1 MIMTAGTAT
10 KTREQPRYLRSC
22 ATSSAR
28 WRSERPPIVFDGEI
42 LHWLRIRFVFTR
54 PYLGTAISM
63 SMTLAVWTYSG
74 GSMSN
79 VWILT
84 LLPFRS
90 RFSWARFD
98 RMSLALRRASI
109 RWSSDLSG
117 AALEDWTGACT
128 GRQYIRGQRERK
140 PLSGVCEKNSRL
152 TGDPCQL
159 RAQLLGDP
167 RAGRRIAEGLCANGN
182 DPCTCGDHIGGVAA
196 ARDAAHRHDRDR
208 DRGRHCPDLG
218 QRH

>member
-1 MIMTAGTAT
+1 ML
-10 KTREQPRYLRSC
+10 RYLRSC

-42 LHWLRIRFVFTR
+42 LHWLRIRLVLTR

-63 SMTLAVWTYSG
+63 SMTFAVWTYSG
-74 GSMSN
+74 GSISS
-79 VWILT
+79 VWMLT
-84 LLPFRS
+84 LLAFGS
-90 RFSWARFD
+90 RFSCARFE

-128 GRQYIRGQRERK
+128 GRQYIRGHRERK
-140 PLSGVCEKNSRL
+140 PLFGVCEKNPRL

-167 RAGRRIAEGLCANGN
+167 RSGGRISKALRANRNDFCARA
-182 DPCTCGDHIGGVAA
+182 DQLGGVATG
-196 ARDAAHRHDRDR
+196 RDAPHRH
-208 DRGRHCPDLG
+208 
-218 QRH
+218 